1 MYNYFH
7 RNSLELSH
15 KIIHFNRS
23 FIHVCKTCKTDYGWD
38 MTSIYLKKFYYLY
51 GEKFEAVLV
60 TLSGKEVNYI
70 ASHLASV
77 VLLKS

>member
-15 KIIHFNRS
+15 KIIHCNRS

-38 MTSIYLKKFYYLY
+38 MTNIYQKKKCYYLY
-51 GEKFEAVLV
+51 GEMFEAVIV
-60 TLSGKEVNYI
+60 TLSGKEVNY
-70 ASHLASV
+70 LASV